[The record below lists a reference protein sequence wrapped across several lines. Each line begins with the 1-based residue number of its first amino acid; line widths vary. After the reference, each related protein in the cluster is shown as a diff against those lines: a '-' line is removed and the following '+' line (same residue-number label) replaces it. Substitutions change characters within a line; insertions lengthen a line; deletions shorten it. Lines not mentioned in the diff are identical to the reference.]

1 MKDTKFS
8 LLTLVLQ
15 PCSENPLIS
24 LNEWLLEYRSLIAFI
39 PLTFQQGVDKVIV
52 AINDPRLYPSLLQ
65 LIFKQLNTNTVVEWQ
80 NRAYRVIG
88 VETDPH
94 TLHIFQIQVYP
105 QKPLPKTLGRGIHAL
120 FFTWLAEADAN
131 LAASIHQS
139 DLIPMSLSIFPDVVK
154 TRMILKIGLI
164 KPYLLSPLLY
174 GISRHLDN
182 DIILADV
189 PCRLGQGIRILQNN
203 NYHSLF
209 QIPSQKTINL
219 RLQSPTSFKQDK
231 FIQPFPLPH
240 LVFENLRKRWNQF
253 APEEL
258 HYPMIEWEGL
268 TSAFELKT
276 HALKMKGSPEIG
288 STGWV
293 CYEFSSLEQAK
304 IATTLAHFGQF
315 AGVGRKVGMGMG
327 QLQL

>member
-24 LNEWLLEYRSLIAFI
+24 LSEWLLEYRSLIAFI
-39 PLTFQQGVDKVIV
+39 PLTSQQGVDKVIV
-52 AINDPRLYPSLLQ
+52 AINDPRLYPTLLQ

-80 NRAYRVIG
+80 NKAYRVIG
-88 VETDPH
+88 VETDPN

-105 QKPLPKTLGRGIHAL
+105 EKPLPKTLGRGIHAL
-120 FFTWLAEADAN
+120 FFTWLAEADPY
-131 LAASIHQS
+131 LAESIHKS

-154 TRMILKIGLI
+154 TRMILKFGLI
-164 KPYLLSPLLY
+164 KPFLLSSLLY
-174 GISRHLDN
+174 GMSHHLGH

-189 PCRLGQGIRILQNN
+189 PCRLGQGIRIIQSSTYL
-203 NYHSLF
+203 SLF
-209 QIPSQKTINL
+209 QIPTEKTINL

-231 FIQPFPLPH
+231 FIQPFPLPQ
-240 LVFENLRKRWNQF
+240 LFFESLRKRWNQF
-253 APEEL
+253 APEEM
-258 HYPMIEWEGL
+258 HYPTIEWEAL

-288 STGWV
+288 STGWI
-293 CYEFSSLEQAK
+293 CYEFPNLEQAK
-304 IATTLAHFGQF
+304 IATTLAHFGVF
-315 AGVGRKVGMGMG
+315 SSVGRKVGMGMG
-327 QLQL
+327 QINL